1 MTPIQRFWKLLAPF
15 KKEVYQIYFYAILNG
30 LVNLSLPLGIQA
42 IVNIIQMGALTTSWA
57 VLVLFVLIGI
67 IFSGVFQLTQLR
79 IVENIQQEIF
89 AKSSFEFAFRFP
101 KIKLTKLQNLHTPEL
116 ANRFF
121 DTLTIQK
128 NLPKIL
134 VDFSLAV
141 FQAFFGLVL
150 LSVYS
155 PYFLILGVFLVT
167 SIWVLF
173 KTTSPKGM
181 STSILESKFKYIVAH
196 WLEEVARTH
205 KSFKK
210 FSSFALHLKKTDKK
224 TIEYLEAREKH
235 FGVLVTQ
242 FKFFILF
249 KVLLAAGLLI
259 LGGLLVY
266 NEQMNIGQFVAAEII
281 ILLILTSTEKLINSI
296 DSIYDLLTAL
306 DKIGYITDLE
316 LDDKKKV
323 ELKDTNLGISVDIN
337 SLSYPGNENGD
348 NYFNN
353 FSTNIKS
360 GSKTAVLGEN
370 KVLKSILL
378 NIISGFIDIRNG
390 AVKLDGIPVENLNK
404 CILNKQISIHF
415 STNELFEASLLD
427 NITVG
432 RKISEEKIRE
442 IISLM
447 GLDLFVSNLPNG
459 LDSII
464 NPSNYFLPK
473 DVTQK
478 ILLARSLVTK
488 CRLYLFEYPFLYIKE
503 YDKER
508 IIDYMVEEFKEST
521 FIVITEDEYWLNI
534 ADQQVII
541 SKGGG
546 NA

>member
-57 VLVLFVLIGI
+57 VLVLFVLLGI
-67 IFSGVFQLTQLR
+67 VFSGVFQLTQLR

-155 PYFLILGVFLVT
+155 PYFLILGVFLVS

-173 KTTSPKGM
+173 KATSPKGL

-210 FSSFALHLKKTDKK
+210 FSSYALHLKQTDAK
-224 TIEYLEAREKH
+224 TIDYLEAREKH

-249 KVLLAAGLLI
+249 KVLLAAGLLV

-281 ILLILTSTEKLINSI
+281 ILLIITSTEKLINSI

-306 DKIGYITDLE
+306 DKIGYITDIE
-316 LDDKKKV
+316 LDDKRKV
-323 ELKDTNLGISVDIN
+323 DLKDITNGISIDVSN
-337 SLSYPGNENGD
+337 LTYGNNESAD

-353 FSTNIKS
+353 YSTNIIS
-360 GSKTAVLGEN
+360 GSKATIIGDNRVS
-370 KVLKSILL
+370 KSMFVNLV
-378 NIISGFIDIRNG
+378 SGFIDINSG
-390 AVKLDGIPVENLNK
+390 AVKLDGIPVENINK
-404 CILNKQISIHF
+404 STLNKQLSIHF
-415 STNELFEASLLD
+415 STNELFEASLID

-432 RKISEEKIRE
+432 RDISEERLRK

-459 LDSII
+459 IDSII
-464 NPSNYFLPK
+464 NPSNYFLSK
-473 DVTQK
+473 DITQK
-478 ILLARSLVTK
+478 VLLARALTTRN
-488 CRLYLFEYPFLYIKE
+488 RLYLFENPFLYLKQN
-503 YDKER
+503 DKER
-508 IIDYMVEEFKEST
+508 IIDFMLEDADNST
-521 FIVITEDEYWLNI
+521 FVIITDDEYWLSKSN
-534 ADQQVII
+534 QQII
-541 SKGGG
+541 ITKGGG

>member
-1 MTPIQRFWKLLAPF
+1 MTPIQRFWNLLSPF
-15 KKEVYQIYFYAILNG
+15 KKEVYQIYLYAILNG

-101 KIKLTKLQNLHTPEL
+101 QIKLSHLQNLHTPEL

-378 NIISGFIDIRNG
+378 NIISGFIDIRTG

-404 CILNKQISIHF
+404 SILNKQISIHF

>member
-57 VLVLFVLIGI
+57 VLVLFVLTGI
-67 IFSGVFQLTQLR
+67 VFSGIFQLTQLR

-101 KIKLTKLQNLHTPEL
+101 KIKLTKLYNFHTPEL

-134 VDFSLAV
+134 VDFSLAI

-155 PYFLILGVFLVT
+155 PYFLILGFFLVA
-167 SIWVLF
+167 SIWLLF

-181 STSILESKFKYIVAH
+181 STSLLESKFKYIVAH
-196 WLEEVARTH
+196 WLEEIARTH

-210 FSSFALHLKKTDKK
+210 FSSFALHLKKTDQK
-224 TIEYLEAREKH
+224 TLEYLEAREKH

-249 KVLLAAGLLI
+249 KVILAAGLLV

-306 DKIGYITDLE
+306 DKIGYVTDLD
-316 LDDKKKV
+316 LDEKKKI
-323 ELKDTNLGISVDIN
+323 ELKDSIHGISVDIN
-337 SLSYPGNENGD
+337 SLTFQNEDTSEKN
-348 NYFNN
+348 FNN
-353 FSTNIKS
+353 FSTNFKS
-360 GSKTAVLGEN
+360 GSKSTVLGDN
-370 KVLKSILL
+370 KVNKSLLL
-378 NIISGFIDIRNG
+378 NIISGFIEIKSG
-390 AVKLDGIPVENLNK
+390 AIKLDGIPVENLNK
-404 CILNKQISIHF
+404 SILNKQISVHF

-432 RKISEEKIRE
+432 REIPEEKIRE
-442 IISLM
+442 VISLM

-459 LDSII
+459 IDSII
-464 NPSNYFLPK
+464 NPTHYFLSK
-473 DVTQK
+473 DIIQK
-478 ILLARSLVTK
+478 ILLARSLVSK
-488 CRLYLFEYPFLYIKE
+488 SRLFLMEYPFLYLKAN
-503 YDKER
+503 DKIR
-508 IIDYMVEEFKEST
+508 IIDNKNKKYRDST
-521 FIVITEDEYWLNI
+521 FIVVNEDKYWLKKADHNI
-534 ADQQVII
+534 VINR
-541 SKGGG
+541 GGG

>member
-1 MTPIQRFWKLLAPF
+1 MTPIQRFWKLLSPF
-15 KKEVYQIYFYAILNG
+15 KKEVYQIYLYAILNG

-67 IFSGVFQLTQLR
+67 LFSGVFQLTQLR

-101 KIKLTKLQNLHTPEL
+101 KIKLTNLQNLHTPEL

-128 NLPKIL
+128 TLPKIL

-155 PYFLILGVFLVT
+155 PYFLILGVFLVS

-173 KTTSPKGM
+173 RATSPKGM

-210 FSSFALHLKKTDKK
+210 FSSFALHLKQTDQK

-249 KVLLAAGLLI
+249 KVLLAAGLLV

-306 DKIGYITDLE
+306 DKIGYITDIE
-316 LDDKKKV
+316 LDEKKKV
-323 ELKDTNLGISVDIN
+323 ELKDVTDGISVDITN
-337 SLSYPGNENGD
+337 L
-348 NYFNN
+348 NYSGSDGADYYLNN
-353 FSTNIKS
+353 FSANIKS
-360 GSKTAVLGEN
+360 GSNTMILGEN
-370 KVLKSILL
+370 KVSKSILL
-378 NIISGFIDIRNG
+378 NIISGFIDIKSG
-390 AVKLDGIPVENLNK
+390 AVKLDGIPIENLNK
-404 CILNKQISIHF
+404 SILNKQISIHF
-415 STNELFEASLLD
+415 STNELFEASLID

-432 RKISEEKIRE
+432 RKITEEKIRE
-442 IISLM
+442 IISIM

-459 LDSII
+459 LESVI
-464 NPSNYFLPK
+464 NPSNYFLSK

-503 YDKER
+503 NEKER
-508 IIDYMVEEFKEST
+508 IIEYMLEEFKEST
-521 FIVITEDEYWLNI
+521 FIIVTEDDYWLKKSN
-534 ADQQVII
+534 QQVVI

>member
-1 MTPIQRFWKLLAPF
+1 MTPIQRFWKLLSPF
-15 KKEVYQIYFYAILNG
+15 KKEVYQIYLYAILNG

-42 IVNIIQMGALTTSWA
+42 IVNIIQMGSLTTSWA

-67 IFSGVFQLTQLR
+67 VFSGVFQLTQLR

-101 KIKLTKLQNLHTPEL
+101 KIKITKLQNLHTPEL

-155 PYFLILGVFLVT
+155 PYFLILGVFLVS

-173 KTTSPKGM
+173 KATSPKGM

-210 FSSFALHLKKTDKK
+210 FSSYALHLKQTDQK

-249 KVLLAAGLLI
+249 KVLLAAGLLV

-316 LDDKKKV
+316 LDEKKKV
-323 ELKDTNLGISVDIN
+323 ELKDIKDGISVDIT
-337 SLSYPGNENGD
+337 SL
-348 NYFNN
+348 NYSGSDGADYYLNN
-353 FSTNIKS
+353 FSSNIKS
-360 GSKTAVLGEN
+360 GSKTIILGEN
-370 KVLKSILL
+370 KVTKSILL
-378 NIISGFIDIRNG
+378 NIISGFIDIKSG
-390 AVKLDGIPVENLNK
+390 TVKLDGIPVENLNK
-404 CILNKQISIHF
+404 STLNKQISIHF
-415 STNELFEASLLD
+415 STNELFEASLID

-432 RKISEEKIRE
+432 RKISEQKIRE

-459 LDSII
+459 LESII
-464 NPSNYFLPK
+464 NPSNYFLSK

-503 YDKER
+503 NEKER
-508 IIDYMVEEFKEST
+508 IIEYILEEFKEST
-521 FIVITEDEYWLNI
+521 FIIVTEDDYWLSKSN
-534 ADQQVII
+534 QQVVI

>member
-1 MTPIQRFWKLLAPF
+1 MTPVQRFWKLLSPF
-15 KKEVYQIYFYAILNG
+15 KKELYQIYLYAILNG

-57 VLVLFVLIGI
+57 VLVLFVIIGI

-101 KIKLTKLQNLHTPEL
+101 KIKLNKLQNLHTPEL

-128 NLPKIL
+128 NLPKVL

-155 PYFLILGVFLVT
+155 PYFLILGVFLVGF
-167 SIWVLF
+167 IWLLF
-173 KTTSPKGM
+173 KITSPKGL

-210 FSSFALHLKKTDKK
+210 FSSYALHLKQTDKK
-224 TIEYLEAREKH
+224 TLAYLEAREGH

-249 KVLLAAGLLI
+249 KVILAAGLLL

-281 ILLILTSTEKLINSI
+281 ILLIINSAEKLINSI

-306 DKIGYITDLE
+306 DKIGYITDIE
-316 LDDKKKV
+316 LDEKKNV
-323 ELKDTNLGISVDIN
+323 NIKDSEFGISVDIN
-337 SLSYPGNENGD
+337 NLNFGINEGAE
-348 NYFNN
+348 NYLNN
-353 FSTNIKS
+353 FSANISS
-360 GSKTAVLGEN
+360 GSRATLIGDNRVA
-370 KVLKSILL
+370 KSILL
-378 NIISGFIDIRNG
+378 NIISGFMDIKSG
-390 AVKLDGIPVENLNK
+390 AVKLDGIPVENINK
-404 CILNKQISIHF
+404 SQLNKQISIHF
-415 STNELFEASLLD
+415 TTNELFEASLSD
-427 NITVG
+427 NITMG
-432 RKISEEKIRE
+432 REISEDRISEL
-442 IISLM
+442 ISLM
-447 GLDLFVSNLPNG
+447 GLNLFVSNLPNG
-459 LDSII
+459 LETVI
-464 NPSNYFLPK
+464 NPSNYFLSK
-473 DVTQK
+473 DITQK
-478 ILLARSLVTK
+478 ILLARSLAVK
-488 CRLYLFEYPFLYIKE
+488 SRLYLFEYPFLHLKE
-503 YDKER
+503 NDKER
-508 IIDYMVEEFKEST
+508 IIDFIVEDAVNST
-521 FIVITEDEYWLNI
+521 FVVISDDEYWLEKSN
-534 ADQQVII
+534 QQVII

>member
-1 MTPIQRFWKLLAPF
+1 MTPIQRFWKLLSPF

-57 VLVLFVLIGI
+57 VLVLFVLTGI
-67 IFSGVFQLTQLR
+67 VLSGIFQLTQLR

-101 KIKLTKLQNLHTPEL
+101 KIKLTKLYNFHTPEL

-134 VDFSLAV
+134 VDFSLAI

-155 PYFLILGVFLVT
+155 PYFLILGFFLVA
-167 SIWVLF
+167 SIWLLF

-181 STSILESKFKYIVAH
+181 STSLLESKFKYIVAH
-196 WLEEVARTH
+196 WLEEIARTH

-210 FSSFALHLKKTDKK
+210 FSSFALHLKKTDQK
-224 TIEYLEAREKH
+224 TLEYLEAREKH

-249 KVLLAAGLLI
+249 KVILAAGLLV

-306 DKIGYITDLE
+306 DKIGYVTDLD
-316 LDDKKKV
+316 LDEKKKI
-323 ELKDTNLGISVDIN
+323 ELKDSIHGISVDIN
-337 SLSYPGNENGD
+337 SLTFQNEDTSEKN
-348 NYFNN
+348 FNN
-353 FSTNIKS
+353 FSTNFKS
-360 GSKTAVLGEN
+360 GSKSTVLGDN
-370 KVLKSILL
+370 KVNKSLLL
-378 NIISGFIDIRNG
+378 NIISGFIEIKSG
-390 AVKLDGIPVENLNK
+390 AIKLDGIPVENLNK
-404 CILNKQISIHF
+404 SILNKQISVHF
-415 STNELFEASLLD
+415 STNELFEASLID

-432 RKISEEKIRE
+432 REISEDRLRK

-459 LDSII
+459 MDSII
-464 NPSNYFLPK
+464 NPSNYFLSK
-473 DVTQK
+473 DITQK
-478 ILLARSLVTK
+478 VLLARALANRS
-488 CRLYLFEYPFLYIKE
+488 RLYLFENPFLYLKQI
-503 YDKER
+503 DKER
-508 IIDYMVEEFKEST
+508 IIDFMIEDAQGST
-521 FIVITEDEYWLNI
+521 FIVITDDEYWI
-534 ADQQVII
+534 SKSDQQVII
-541 SKGGG
+541 TKGGG

>member
-1 MTPIQRFWKLLAPF
+1 MTPIQRFWKLLSPF

-57 VLVLFVLIGI
+57 VLVLFVLTGI
-67 IFSGVFQLTQLR
+67 VLSGIFQLTQLR

-101 KIKLTKLQNLHTPEL
+101 KIKLTKLYNFHTPEL

-134 VDFSLAV
+134 VDFSLAI

-155 PYFLILGVFLVT
+155 PYFLILGFFLVA
-167 SIWVLF
+167 SIWLLF

-181 STSILESKFKYIVAH
+181 STSLLESKFKYIVAH
-196 WLEEVARTH
+196 WLEEIARTH

-210 FSSFALHLKKTDKK
+210 FSSFALHLKKTDQK
-224 TIEYLEAREKH
+224 TLEYLEAREKH

-249 KVLLAAGLLI
+249 KVILAAGLLV

-306 DKIGYITDLE
+306 DKIGYVTDLD
-316 LDDKKKV
+316 LDEKKKI
-323 ELKDTNLGISVDIN
+323 ELKDSIHGISVDIN
-337 SLSYPGNENGD
+337 SLTFQNEDTSEKN
-348 NYFNN
+348 FNN
-353 FSTNIKS
+353 FSTNFKS
-360 GSKTAVLGEN
+360 GSKSTVLGDN
-370 KVLKSILL
+370 KVNKSLLL
-378 NIISGFIDIRNG
+378 NIISGFIEIKSG
-390 AVKLDGIPVENLNK
+390 AIKLDGIPVENLNK
-404 CILNKQISIHF
+404 SILNKQISVHF

-432 RKISEEKIRE
+432 REISEEKIRE
-442 IISLM
+442 VISLM

-459 LDSII
+459 IDSII
-464 NPSNYFLPK
+464 NPTHYFLSK
-473 DVTQK
+473 DIIKK
-478 ILLARSLVTK
+478 ILLARSLVSK
-488 CRLYLFEYPFLYIKE
+488 SRLFLMEYPFLYLKDN
-503 YDKER
+503 DKIR
-508 IIDYMVEEFKEST
+508 IIDYIFEIYRDST
-521 FIVITEDEYWLNI
+521 FIVVTEDEYWLKRADHNI
-534 ADQQVII
+534 VINR
-541 SKGGG
+541 GGG

>member
-15 KKEVYQIYFYAILNG
+15 KKEVYQIYLYAILNG

-67 IFSGVFQLTQLR
+67 VFSGVFQLTQLR

-101 KIKLTKLQNLHTPEL
+101 KIKLSNLQNLHTPEL

-128 NLPKIL
+128 NLPKVL
-134 VDFSLAV
+134 VDFSLAI

-155 PYFLILGVFLVT
+155 PYFLILGVFLVS

-173 KTTSPKGM
+173 KATSPKGL

-210 FSSFALHLKKTDKK
+210 FSSFALHLKQTDAK
-224 TIEYLEAREKH
+224 TINYLEAREKH

-249 KVLLAAGLLI
+249 KVLLAAGLLV

-281 ILLILTSTEKLINSI
+281 ILLIITSTEKLINSI

-306 DKIGYITDLE
+306 DKIGNVTDLD
-316 LDDKKKV
+316 LDQKRKV
-323 ELKDTNLGISVDIN
+323 DLKDIDTGITVDISN
-337 SLSYPGNENGD
+337 LSYKGKENEEYLLKEFSANIKGGSKATILGD
-348 NYFNN
+348 NKVA
-353 FSTNIKS
+353 KS
-360 GSKTAVLGEN
+360 MLV
-370 KVLKSILL
+370 
-378 NIISGFIDIRNG
+378 NIISGFLDINSG
-390 AVKLDGIPVENLNK
+390 AVKLDGVPIENINK
-404 CILNKQISIHF
+404 STLNKQLSIHF
-415 STNELFEASLLD
+415 STNELFEASLID

-432 RKISEEKIRE
+432 RPINEGRVNE

-447 GLDLFVSNLPNG
+447 GLNLFVSNLPNG

-464 NPSNYFLPK
+464 NPSNYFLSK
-473 DVTQK
+473 DITQK
-478 ILLARSLVTK
+478 ILLARALVEQS
-488 CRLYLFEYPFLYIKE
+488 RLYIFEYPFLYLKQNE
-503 YDKER
+503 KER
-508 IIDYMVEEFKEST
+508 IINFMFEYEKEST
-521 FIVITEDEYWLNI
+521 FIITTDDDYWLSKSDQQIVIT
-534 ADQQVII
+534 
-541 SKGGG
+541 KGGS

>member
-1 MTPIQRFWKLLAPF
+1 MTPVQRFWKLLSPF
-15 KKEVYQIYFYAILNG
+15 KKEVYQIYLYAILNG

-57 VLVLFVLIGI
+57 VLVLFVIIGI

-101 KIKLTKLQNLHTPEL
+101 KIKLNKLQNLHTPEL

-134 VDFSLAV
+134 VDFSLAI

-167 SIWVLF
+167 FIWLLF
-173 KTTSPKGM
+173 KITSPKGL

-210 FSSFALHLKKTDKK
+210 FSSYSLHLKKTDKK
-224 TIEYLEAREKH
+224 TLDYLEARESH

-249 KVLLAAGLLI
+249 KVILAAGLLL

-281 ILLILTSTEKLINSI
+281 ILLIINSAEKLINSI

-306 DKIGYITDLE
+306 DKIGYITDIE
-316 LDDKKKV
+316 LDEKKNV
-323 ELKDTNLGISVDIN
+323 EIKNSEFGISVDIN
-337 SLSYPGNENGD
+337 NLDFGINEGAE
-348 NYFNN
+348 NYLNN
-353 FSTNIKS
+353 FSANISS
-360 GSKTAVLGEN
+360 GSRATLSGDNRVA
-370 KVLKSILL
+370 KSIVL
-378 NIISGFIDIRNG
+378 NIISGFLDIKSG
-390 AVKLDGIPVENLNK
+390 AVKLDGIPVENINK
-404 CILNKQISIHF
+404 SHLNKQISIHF
-415 STNELFEASLLD
+415 TTNELFEATLLD
-427 NITVG
+427 NITLG
-432 RKISEEKIRE
+432 REISEDRISQL
-442 IISLM
+442 ISLM
-447 GLDLFVSNLPNG
+447 GLNLFVSNLPNG
-459 LDSII
+459 LDSVI
-464 NPSNYFLPK
+464 NPSNYFLSK
-473 DVTQK
+473 DITQK
-478 ILLARSLVTK
+478 ILLARSLAVK
-488 CRLYLFEYPFLYIKE
+488 SRLYLFEYPFLHLKE
-503 YDKER
+503 NDKER
-508 IIDYMVEEFKEST
+508 IIDFIVEDAKNST
-521 FIVITEDEYWLNI
+521 FVVISDDEYWLQKSN
-534 ADQQVII
+534 QQVII
-541 SKGGG
+541 NKGGG

>member
-1 MTPIQRFWKLLAPF
+1 MTPIQRFWKLLSPF
-15 KKEVYQIYFYAILNG
+15 KKEVYQIYLYAILNG

-57 VLVLFVLIGI
+57 VLVLFVLLGI
-67 IFSGVFQLTQLR
+67 VFSGVFQLTQLR

-101 KIKLTKLQNLHTPEL
+101 KIKLSNLQNIHTPEL

-155 PYFLILGVFLVT
+155 PYFLILGVFLVS
-167 SIWVLF
+167 SIWILF
-173 KTTSPKGM
+173 KVTSPKGM
-181 STSILESKFKYIVAH
+181 YTSILESKFKYIVAH
-196 WLEEVARTH
+196 WLEEVARTY
-205 KSFKK
+205 KTFKK
-210 FSSFALHLKKTDKK
+210 FSSYALHLKQTDKK

-235 FGVLVTQ
+235 FGVLVKQ
-242 FKFFILF
+242 FQFFILF

-281 ILLILTSTEKLINSI
+281 ILLIITSTEKLINSI

-306 DKIGYITDLE
+306 DKIGNITDMD
-316 LDDKKKV
+316 LDEKRKV
-323 ELKDTNLGISVDIN
+323 DLKGLDIGITIDISNLSYSGIESEEFYLKD
-337 SLSYPGNENGD
+337 
-348 NYFNN
+348 
-353 FSTNIKS
+353 FSANIKG
-360 GSKTAVLGEN
+360 GSKTTILGDN
-370 KVLKSILL
+370 KVAKTMLV
-378 NIISGFIDIRNG
+378 NIITGYLDIKSG
-390 AVKLDGIPVENLNK
+390 AVKLDGVPVENVNK
-404 CILNKQISIHF
+404 SSLNKQQSIHF
-415 STNELFEASLLD
+415 STNELFEASLID
-427 NITVG
+427 NITLG
-432 RKISEEKIRE
+432 RIISEERINQ

-447 GLDLFVSNLPNG
+447 GLNLFVSNLPNG
-459 LDSII
+459 LDSIV
-464 NPSNYFLPK
+464 NPSNYFLSK

-478 ILLARSLVTK
+478 ILLARALVEHS
-488 CRLYLFEYPFLYIKE
+488 RLYVFEYPFLYLKQNE
-503 YDKER
+503 KER
-508 IIDYMVEEFKEST
+508 IIDFIFDDMKDST
-521 FIVITEDEYWLNI
+521 FIITTEDDYWLTKSDQQIVIT
-534 ADQQVII
+534 
-541 SKGGG
+541 KGGS

>member
-67 IFSGVFQLTQLR
+67 VFSGVFQLTQLR

-155 PYFLILGVFLVT
+155 PYFLILGVFLVS

-173 KTTSPKGM
+173 KATSPKGL

-210 FSSFALHLKKTDKK
+210 FSSYALHLKQVDTK

-249 KVLLAAGLLI
+249 KVLLAAGLLV

-281 ILLILTSTEKLINSI
+281 ILLIITSTEKLINSV

-306 DKIGYITDLE
+306 DKIGYITDIV
-316 LDDKKKV
+316 LDDKRKV
-323 ELKDTNLGISVDIN
+323 DLKDNNNGISIDVSNLTYGSNDN
-337 SLSYPGNENGD
+337 SD
-348 NYFNN
+348 NNFNN
-353 FSTNIKS
+353 FTTNISS
-360 GSKTAVLGEN
+360 GSKASIIGDN
-370 KVLKSILL
+370 RISKSMFV
-378 NIISGFIDIRNG
+378 NIVSGFIEVNSG
-390 AVKLDGIPVENLNK
+390 AVKLDGIPIENINK
-404 CILNKQISIHF
+404 STLNKQLSIHF
-415 STNELFEASLLD
+415 STNELFEASLID

-432 RKISEEKIRE
+432 REISEERLRK

-459 LDSII
+459 MDSII
-464 NPSNYFLPK
+464 NPSNYFLSK
-473 DVTQK
+473 DITQK
-478 ILLARSLVTK
+478 VLLARALTSPS
-488 CRLYLFEYPFLYIKE
+488 RLYLFENPFLYLKQN
-503 YDKER
+503 DKVR
-508 IIDYMVEEFKEST
+508 IIDFMLEDAKNST
-521 FIVITEDEYWLNI
+521 FVIITDDEYWLSKSN
-534 ADQQVII
+534 QQVII
-541 SKGGG
+541 TKGGG

>member
-15 KKEVYQIYFYAILNG
+15 KKEVYQIYLYAILNG

-57 VLVLFVLIGI
+57 VLVVFVIVGI
-67 IFSGVFQLTQLR
+67 IFSGVFQLAQLR

-101 KIKLTKLQNLHTPEL
+101 KIKLKKLQNIHTPEL

-128 NLPKIL
+128 NLPKVL
-134 VDFSLAV
+134 VDFSLAI
-141 FQAFFGLVL
+141 FQAFFGLFL

-155 PYFLILGVFLVT
+155 PYFLIIGFFLIS
-167 SIWVLF
+167 SIWLLF
-173 KTTSPKGM
+173 KATNPRGM

-210 FSSFALHLKKTDKK
+210 FSSYALHLKQTDKK
-224 TIEYLEAREKH
+224 NIDYLEAREKH
-235 FGVLVTQ
+235 FSVLVMQ

-249 KVLLAAGLLI
+249 KVLLAAGLLV

-281 ILLILTSTEKLINSI
+281 ILLIITSIEKLINSV

-306 DKIGYITDLE
+306 DKIGFITDIE
-316 LDDKKKV
+316 LDEKKKV
-323 ELKDTNLGISVDIN
+323 ELKDEKKGISVDITD
-337 SLSYPGNENGD
+337 LSYTGEQSNEV
-348 NYFNN
+348 YLNN
-353 FSTNIKS
+353 FSANIRS
-360 GSKTAVLGEN
+360 GSKTAVIGEN
-370 KVLKSILL
+370 KVPKSMLL
-378 NIISGFIDIRNG
+378 NIISGFLDIKTG
-390 AVKLDGIPVENLNK
+390 AVKLDGIPIENLNK
-404 CILNKQISIHF
+404 SVLNKQMSIHF
-415 STNELFEASLLD
+415 STNELFEASLME
-427 NITVG
+427 NITLG
-432 RKISEEKIRE
+432 REISEERLNK

-447 GLDLFVSNLPNG
+447 GLNLFVSKLHNG
-459 LDSII
+459 VDSII
-464 NPSNYFLPK
+464 NPSNYFLSK
-473 DVTQK
+473 DITQK
-478 ILLARSLVTK
+478 ILLARALIDK
-488 CRLYLFEYPFLYIKE
+488 ARLYLFEYPFLYLKQN
-503 YDKER
+503 DKER
-508 IIDYMVEEFKEST
+508 IIDFMIDDAKEST
-521 FIVITEDEYWLNI
+521 FIVITEDEYWLGKSN
-534 ADQQVII
+534 QQVVV

>member
-1 MTPIQRFWKLLAPF
+1 MTPIQRFWNLLSPF
-15 KKEVYQIYFYAILNG
+15 KKEVYQIYLYAILNG

-101 KIKLTKLQNLHTPEL
+101 KIKLSHLQNLHTPEL

-210 FSSFALHLKKTDKK
+210 FSSFALHLKQTDKK

-337 SLSYPGNENGD
+337 SLSYPGNENSD

-404 CILNKQISIHF
+404 SILNKQISIHF

>member
-57 VLVLFVLIGI
+57 VLVLFVLTGI
-67 IFSGVFQLTQLR
+67 VFSGIFQLTQLR

-101 KIKLTKLQNLHTPEL
+101 KIKLTKLYNFHTPEL

-134 VDFSLAV
+134 VDFSLAI

-155 PYFLILGVFLVT
+155 PYFLILGFFLVA
-167 SIWVLF
+167 SIWLLF

-181 STSILESKFKYIVAH
+181 STSLLESKFKYIVAH
-196 WLEEVARTH
+196 WLEEIARTH

-210 FSSFALHLKKTDKK
+210 FSSFALHLKKTDQK
-224 TIEYLEAREKH
+224 TLEYLEAREKH

-249 KVLLAAGLLI
+249 KVILAAGLLV

-306 DKIGYITDLE
+306 DKIGYVTDLD
-316 LDDKKKV
+316 LDEKKKI
-323 ELKDTNLGISVDIN
+323 ELKDSIHGISVDIN
-337 SLSYPGNENGD
+337 SLTFQNEDTSEKN
-348 NYFNN
+348 FNN
-353 FSTNIKS
+353 FSTNFKS
-360 GSKTAVLGEN
+360 GSKSTVLGDN
-370 KVLKSILL
+370 KVNKSLLL
-378 NIISGFIDIRNG
+378 NIISGFIEIKSG
-390 AVKLDGIPVENLNK
+390 AIKLDGIPVENLNK
-404 CILNKQISIHF
+404 SILNKQISVHF

-432 RKISEEKIRE
+432 REIPEEKIRE
-442 IISLM
+442 VISLM

-459 LDSII
+459 IDSII
-464 NPSNYFLPK
+464 NPTHYFLSK
-473 DVTQK
+473 DIIQK
-478 ILLARSLVTK
+478 ILLARSLVSK
-488 CRLYLFEYPFLYIKE
+488 SRLFLMEYPFLYLKDN
-503 YDKER
+503 DKIR
-508 IIDYMVEEFKEST
+508 IIDYIFEKYRDST
-521 FIVITEDEYWLNI
+521 FIVVTEDEYWLKKADHNI
-534 ADQQVII
+534 VINR
-541 SKGGG
+541 GGG

>member
-1 MTPIQRFWKLLAPF
+1 MTPIQRFWNLLSPF
-15 KKEVYQIYFYAILNG
+15 KKEVYQIYLYAILNG

-101 KIKLTKLQNLHTPEL
+101 KIKLSHLQNLHTPEL

-224 TIEYLEAREKH
+224 TIDYLEAREKH

-306 DKIGYITDLE
+306 DKIGYITDIE
-316 LDDKKKV
+316 LDEKRKV
-323 ELKDTNLGISVDIN
+323 DLKDNTNGISIDVSNLTYGSNDN
-337 SLSYPGNENGD
+337 SD

-353 FSTNIKS
+353 FNTNISSGAKS
-360 GSKTAVLGEN
+360 TIIGDNRISK
-370 KVLKSILL
+370 SMFI
-378 NIISGFIDIRNG
+378 NIVSGFLEINSG
-390 AVKLDGIPVENLNK
+390 AVKLDGIPIENINKSNLNK
-404 CILNKQISIHF
+404 QLSIHF
-415 STNELFEASLLD
+415 STNELFEASLID

-432 RKISEEKIRE
+432 REISEDRLRK

-459 LDSII
+459 MDSII
-464 NPSNYFLPK
+464 NPSNYFLSK
-473 DVTQK
+473 DITQK
-478 ILLARSLVTK
+478 VLLARALASRS
-488 CRLYLFEYPFLYIKE
+488 RLYLFENPFLYLKQI
-503 YDKER
+503 DKER
-508 IIDYMVEEFKEST
+508 IIDFIIEDAQGST
-521 FIVITEDEYWLNI
+521 FIVITDDEYWI
-534 ADQQVII
+534 SKSDQQVII
-541 SKGGG
+541 TKGGG